1 MSTGR
6 KGSSWKSYTGL
17 SETSQKQKFAIISS
31 LNTSKSLKCL
41 KRPLPLTKPK
51 LRPNSE
57 HTSNDIKKVPKSEM
71 TSSSVTYSS
80 QSSFQQRI
88 TTEVQED
95 DNTFDFEPS
104 ITRDSIPSSVH
115 IQKEFIIE
123 KRGISSHDTT
133 PISFQLNTDTT
144 GFDYD
149 EEESLKSHDEDFISP
164 ETCSMISQT
173 DSKTETQTSTY
184 ASINCSDTETHSFS
198 DSSTS
203 KTHSEVTSKTHSEV
217 TSKTHSEFTL
227 STSGIYTPL
236 NESDVS
242 YEFHLSSCDYPP
254 SRKSPPSHSPS
265 QKSSSPLHKLC
276 NDNQREEER
285 GVDDNISI
293 AVSLN
298 T

>member
-6 KGSSWKSYTGL
+6 KGSGWKSYTGS
-17 SETSQKQKFAIISS
+17 SEISQKQKFAIISS
-31 LNTSKSLKCL
+31 LNTSRSLKCV
-41 KRPLPLTKPK
+41 KRPSPLTKPK
-51 LRPNSE
+51 LNLKSE

-71 TSSSVTYSS
+71 TSSSVKYSS

-104 ITRDSIPSSVH
+104 IRDSIPSSAH
-115 IQKEFIIE
+115 IQKESIIE

-149 EEESLKSHDEDFISP
+149 EEESSKSHDEDFISP

-203 KTHSEVTSKTHSEV
+203 KTHSEVTTKTHSKV

-227 STSGIYTPL
+227 STSDSYTPL
-236 NESDVS
+236 NESDIS
-242 YEFHLSSCDYPP
+242 DEFHLSSCDYPP
-254 SRKSPPSHSPS
+254 SQTSPPSHSPS
-265 QKSSSPLHKLC
+265 QKSCSPLHKLC
-276 NDNQREEER
+276 NDNQREEES
-285 GVDDNISI
+285 GIDDNISI

-298 T
+298 I